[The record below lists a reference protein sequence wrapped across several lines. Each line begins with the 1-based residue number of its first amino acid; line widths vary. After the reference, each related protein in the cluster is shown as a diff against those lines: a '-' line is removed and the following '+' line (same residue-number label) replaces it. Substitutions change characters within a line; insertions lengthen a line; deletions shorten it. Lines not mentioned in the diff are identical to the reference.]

1 MNSAETT
8 TRTIRGFDEPD
19 AFDAELTALLTDP
32 VDEDDE
38 RDEEAGDE
46 AEAPPSHD
54 ADDIIDEL
62 ESGRQGGGDGS
73 DEGVDEGDGSGAG
86 AGDPPPPASASAPA
100 PAPATA
106 APQAPA
112 EISELTRL
120 LLERERREAEQ
131 REAEARRQREEASRP
146 APLFEAADLELTPE
160 EEETYRASMPVI
172 EKLVR
177 RQLQDY
183 HTRVQPA
190 QAATLEE
197 LRTQLGS
204 MQPQVQS
211 MSNAAIA
218 ATLRSAVPDL
228 DQRVNHPAWREYLNQ
243 PAPLQGGR
251 TYGQL
256 LAEAVDNP
264 DLARRNPQL
273 AVEIIRGFQA
283 AEAPAQPSPPPRSPG
298 RASGG
303 APASVAAAA
312 RGASKKQE
320 KLKYST
326 FVRASEMFQ
335 NGDKNMSAERYQ
347 ALSDRFMEA
356 DAQGLVDYTR

>member
-1 MNSAETT
+1 
-8 TRTIRGFDEPD
+8 
-19 AFDAELTALLTDP
+19 
-32 VDEDDE
+32 
-38 RDEEAGDE
+38 
-46 AEAPPSHD
+46 
-54 ADDIIDEL
+54 
-62 ESGRQGGGDGS
+62 
-73 DEGVDEGDGSGAG
+73 
-86 AGDPPPPASASAPA
+86 
-100 PAPATA
+100 
-106 APQAPA
+106 
-112 EISELTRL
+112 
-120 LLERERREAEQ
+120 
-131 REAEARRQREEASRP
+131 RP
-146 APLFEAADLELTPE
+146 APLFEAQDLDLTAE
-160 EEETYRASMPVI
+160 EEETYRSSMPVI

-177 RQLQDY
+177 RQLQTY
-183 HTRVQPA
+183 HEKVQPA

-197 LRTQLGS
+197 LRSQLGS

-228 DQRVNHPAWREYLNQ
+228 DQRVNNPAWREYLNQ

-251 TYGQL
+251 TYGQM

-298 RASGG
+298 RANGG

-312 RGASKKQE
+312 RGASGKQD

-326 FVRASEMFQ
+326 FIRASEMFQ
-335 NGDKNMSAERYQ
+335 NGDKNMSAEKYQ

-356 DAQGLVDYTR
+356 DA

>member
-8 TRTIRGFDEPD
+8 TRTIRGFDEPE
-19 AFDAELTALLTDP
+19 AFDAELAALLADP
-32 VDEDDE
+32 VDDE
-38 RDEEAGDE
+38 RDDEAGDE
-46 AEAPPSHD
+46 AGAPPSHD

-86 AGDPPPPASASAPA
+86 AGDPPPPAPA
-100 PAPATA
+100 PAAAAA
-106 APQAPA
+106 APQAPT
-112 EISELTRL
+112 EVSELTRL

-146 APLFEAADLELTPE
+146 APLFEAADLDLTAE

-197 LRTQLGS
+197 LRAQLGS

-228 DQRVNHPAWREYLNQ
+228 DQRVNNPAWREYLNQ

-283 AEAPAQPSPPPRSPG
+283 AEAPAQPAPPPRSPG
-298 RASGG
+298 RANGG

-312 RGASKKQE
+312 RGASGKQD

>member
-8 TRTIRGFDEPD
+8 TRTVRGFDEPD
-19 AFDAELTALLTDP
+19 AFDAELAALLADP
-32 VDEDDE
+32 VDDE
-38 RDEEAGDE
+38 RDGEAGDE

-86 AGDPPPPASASAPA
+86 AGDPPPPAASASAA
-100 PAPATA
+100 PAPA
-106 APQAPA
+106 APQAPT
-112 EISELTRL
+112 EVSELTRL

-146 APLFEAADLELTPE
+146 APLFEPADLELTPE

-197 LRTQLGS
+197 LRAQLGS

-264 DLARRNPQL
+264 DLTRRNPQL

-283 AEAPAQPSPPPRSPG
+283 AEAPTPPAPPPRSPG

-312 RGASKKQE
+312 RGASGKQE

>member
-8 TRTIRGFDEPD
+8 TRTIRGFDEPE
-19 AFDAELTALLTDP
+19 AFDAELAALLSDP
-32 VDEDDE
+32 VADE
-38 RDEEAGDE
+38 RDDETDGDAGV
-46 AEAPPSHD
+46 PPSND

-62 ESGRQGGGDGS
+62 ETGRQGGGDGS
-73 DEGVDEGDGSGAG
+73 DGGVDEGEGSGAG
-86 AGDPPPPASASAPA
+86 EGAPPPPA
-100 PAPATA
+100 PAPAAT
-106 APQAPA
+106 APQAPT
-112 EISELTRL
+112 EVSELTRL

-146 APLFEAADLELTPE
+146 APLFEADDLELTPE

-228 DQRVNHPAWREYLNQ
+228 DQRVNNPAWREYLNQ

-283 AEAPAQPSPPPRSPG
+283 AEAPAQPAPPPRSPG

-312 RGASKKQE
+312 RGASGKQD

>member
-8 TRTIRGFDEPD
+8 TRTIRGFDEPE
-19 AFDAELTALLTDP
+19 AFDAELAALLSDP
-32 VDEDDE
+32 VADE
-38 RDEEAGDE
+38 RDDETDGDAG
-46 AEAPPSHD
+46 APPSND

-73 DEGVDEGDGSGAG
+73 DEGVDEGEGSGAG
-86 AGDPPPPASASAPA
+86 AGDPPPPAPA
-100 PAPATA
+100 PAAA
-106 APQAPA
+106 APQTPT
-112 EISELTRL
+112 EVSELTRL

-146 APLFEAADLELTPE
+146 APLFEAGDLELTPE

-228 DQRVNHPAWREYLNQ
+228 DQRVNNPAWREYLNQ

-283 AEAPAQPSPPPRSPG
+283 AEAPAQPAPPPRSPG

-312 RGASKKQE
+312 RGASGKQD